1 MADRRSAGHAAV
13 RDELRR
19 RLVQRRSGAVF
30 VARQAADGLG
40 RRLRVRRRLLGDA
53 LRCRAAVHGPR
64 RNQHPPDVAAGAG
77 WAVAAG
83 IERPQGLEGQCARLP
98 QAEFRSLA
106 EFRFP
111 TMMHRLAPPF
121 LAVTLALAALQVP
134 AQAPALQPGDY
145 IAAVVNQDVVAA
157 SEVVQRTEQ
166 LRQKARQQ
174 GEVMPETAGL
184 RKQALEA
191 LIEDRVLV
199 TYARETGARIDEAEL
214 DRVVA
219 NVAAQNKLTLEQLR
233 ERLKLDGT
241 DYKSFRENLRDQMM
255 TERVR
260 EREVQGRI
268 RVSDA
273 EIDAW
278 IDKKR
283 AALEQGGQIN
293 LAQVL
298 VSVPEGAPQSLV
310 DERRAIAQAALV
322 RVQGGEDF
330 AKVAREVSED
340 GNKARGGQIGLRPAD
355 RLPDIFVEAVKG
367 LKTGDVVPQLLRS
380 GAGFHVL
387 KVVERQGAASLTQS
401 QQTHA
406 RHILLRPSAQL
417 TAEVAARR
425 MNEYKRQIESGQA
438 TFEALA
444 RANSEDGS
452 AEAGGD
458 LGWMGAGG
466 FVPEFEEAM
475 NALPLGGISP
485 PVMSRFGLHLIQ
497 VLERRTVEI
506 EPKQL
511 REQARSALREQK
523 YDEAYQDWVK
533 DLRAKAF
540 VEVREWL
547 D

>member
-1 MADRRSAGHAAV
+1 M
-13 RDELRR
+13 
-19 RLVQRRSGAVF
+19 
-30 VARQAADGLG
+30 
-40 RRLRVRRRLLGDA
+40 
-53 LRCRAAVHGPR
+53 
-64 RNQHPPDVAAGAG
+64 
-77 WAVAAG
+77 
-83 IERPQGLEGQCARLP
+83 
-98 QAEFRSLA
+98 
-106 EFRFP
+106 
-111 TMMHRLAPPF
+111 
-121 LAVTLALAALQVP
+121 TLALAALNAS
-134 AQAPALQPGDY
+134 AQTPTLQPGDY

-157 SEVVQRTEQ
+157 SEVIQRTEQ

-199 TYARETGARIDEAEL
+199 TYARENGARIDEAEL

-233 ERLKLDGT
+233 ERLKADGT

-268 RVSDA
+268 KVSDA

-278 IDKKR
+278 LDKKR

-298 VSVPEGAPQSLV
+298 VSVPEGAADGV
-310 DERRAIAQAALV
+310 VAEKRARAEEALA
-322 RVQGGEDF
+322 RIKGGEDF
-330 AKVAREVSED
+330 AKVAREISED
-340 GNKARGGQIGLRPAD
+340 GNKARGGEIGLRPAD
-355 RLPDIFVEAVKG
+355 RLPDIFVAAVKG
-367 LKTGDVVPQLLRS
+367 LKSGEVASQPLRS

-387 KVVERQGAASLTQS
+387 KVVERRGAAAMTQS
-401 QQTHA
+401 LQTHA
-406 RHILLRPSAQL
+406 RHILLRSSPQL
-417 TAEVAARR
+417 SAEVAARR
-425 MNEYKRQIESGQA
+425 LAEYKRQIESGQA
-438 TFEALA
+438 SFEQLA
-444 RANSEDGS
+444 RAYSEDGS
-452 AEAGGD
+452 AEGGGD

-475 NALPLGGISP
+475 NALSLGGISG
-485 PVMSRFGLHLIQ
+485 PVVSRFGIHLIQ
-497 VLERRTVEI
+497 VLERRTVEV

-511 REQARSALREQK
+511 REQARNALREQK

>member
-1 MADRRSAGHAAV
+1 
-13 RDELRR
+13 
-19 RLVQRRSGAVF
+19 
-30 VARQAADGLG
+30 
-40 RRLRVRRRLLGDA
+40 
-53 LRCRAAVHGPR
+53 
-64 RNQHPPDVAAGAG
+64 
-77 WAVAAG
+77 
-83 IERPQGLEGQCARLP
+83 
-98 QAEFRSLA
+98 
-106 EFRFP
+106 
-111 TMMHRLAPPF
+111 MMHRFVPL
-121 LAVTLALAALQVP
+121 VLALAALHVS
-134 AQAPALQPGDY
+134 AQTPTLQPGDY

-157 SEVVQRTEQ
+157 SEVVQRTEK
-166 LRQKARQQ
+166 LRQEARQR

-199 TYARETGARIDEAEL
+199 TYARENGSKIDEAEL

-219 NVAAQNKLTLEQLR
+219 NVAAQNKLTMAQLR
-233 ERLKLDGT
+233 ERLRADGT

-268 RVSDA
+268 KITDA
-273 EIDAW
+273 EIDAYL
-278 IDKKR
+278 DKKR

-298 VSVPEGAPQSLV
+298 VPVPDGAPASV
-310 DERRAIAQAALV
+310 VEERRARAEAALA
-322 RVQGGEDF
+322 RIKGGEDF
-330 AKVAREVSED
+330 GKVAREVSED
-340 GNKARGGQIGLRPAD
+340 SNKARGGEIGMRPAD
-355 RLPDIFVEAVKG
+355 RLPDIFVAAVKD
-367 LKTGDVVPQLLRS
+367 LKSGQVVPQLLRS
-380 GAGFHVL
+380 GAGFHIL

-401 QQTHA
+401 MQTHA

-425 MNEYKRQIESGQA
+425 LAEYKRQIETGQA
-438 TFEALA
+438 KFEQIAK
-444 RANSEDGS
+444 ANSEDGS

-475 NALPLGGISP
+475 NALPLNGISA
-485 PVMSRFGLHLIQ
+485 PVMSRFGVHLIQ
-497 VLERRTVEI
+497 VLERRTVEV
-506 EPKQL
+506 EMKQL
-511 REQARSALREQK
+511 RDQARAALREQK
-523 YDEAYQDWVK
+523 YDEAYQEWVK
-533 DLRAKAF
+533 DLRTKAF

>member
-1 MADRRSAGHAAV
+1 M
-13 RDELRR
+13 
-19 RLVQRRSGAVF
+19 
-30 VARQAADGLG
+30 
-40 RRLRVRRRLLGDA
+40 
-53 LRCRAAVHGPR
+53 
-64 RNQHPPDVAAGAG
+64 
-77 WAVAAG
+77 
-83 IERPQGLEGQCARLP
+83 I
-98 QAEFRSLA
+98 
-106 EFRFP
+106 
-111 TMMHRLAPPF
+111 HRLAPI
-121 LAVTLALAALQVP
+121 VLALAALSAS
-134 AQAPALQPGDY
+134 AQTAPTLQPGDY

-157 SEVVQRTEQ
+157 SEVVRRTEQ
-166 LRQKARQQ
+166 LRAEARKN
-174 GEVMPETAGL
+174 GEAMPETAGL

-199 TYARETGARIDEAEL
+199 TYARENGNKIDEAEL

-219 NVAAQNKLTLEQLR
+219 NVAAQNKLTMAQLR
-233 ERLKLDGT
+233 ERLKQDGT

-268 RVSDA
+268 KVTDA

-278 IDKKR
+278 LDKKR

-298 VSVPEGAPQSLV
+298 VSVPEGAGESV
-310 DERRAIAQAALV
+310 VAEKRAIAEAALA
-322 RVQGGEDF
+322 RVKGGEDF

-340 GNKARGGQIGLRPAD
+340 SNKAKGGEIGLRPAD
-355 RLPDIFVEAVKG
+355 RLPDIFVAAVNG
-367 LKTGDVVPQLLRS
+367 LKSGQVAPQLLRS
-380 GAGFHVL
+380 GAGFHIL

-401 QQTHA
+401 LQTHA
-406 RHILLRPSAQL
+406 RHILLRPSQQL

-425 MNEYKRQIESGQA
+425 LAEMKRQIETGQA
-438 TFEALA
+438 KFEDLA
-444 RANSEDGS
+444 KANSEDGS

-475 NALPLGGISP
+475 NGLALGGISN
-485 PVMSRFGLHLIQ
+485 PVMSRFGVHLIQ
-497 VLERRTVEI
+497 VLERRTVEV
-506 EPKQL
+506 EMKTL
-511 REQARSALREQK
+511 REQAKAALREQK
-523 YDEAYQDWVK
+523 YDEAYQEWVK
-533 DLRAKAF
+533 ELRAKSF

>member
-1 MADRRSAGHAAV
+1 M
-13 RDELRR
+13 
-19 RLVQRRSGAVF
+19 
-30 VARQAADGLG
+30 
-40 RRLRVRRRLLGDA
+40 
-53 LRCRAAVHGPR
+53 
-64 RNQHPPDVAAGAG
+64 
-77 WAVAAG
+77 
-83 IERPQGLEGQCARLP
+83 I
-98 QAEFRSLA
+98 
-106 EFRFP
+106 
-111 TMMHRLAPPF
+111 HRLAPTF
-121 LAVTLALAALQVP
+121 LAVTLALAALGAT
-134 AQAPALQPGDY
+134 AQTAPTLQPGDY

-157 SEVVQRTEQ
+157 SEVVARTER
-166 LRQKARQQ
+166 LRQEARQK

-199 TYARETGARIDEAEL
+199 THARETGNKVDEAEL

-219 NVAAQNKLTLEQLR
+219 NVAAQNKLTMPQLLQ
-233 ERLKLDGT
+233 RLKQDGT

-268 RVSDA
+268 KVSDA

-278 IDKKR
+278 LDKKR
-283 AALEQGGQIN
+283 QALEQGGQVN

-298 VSVPEGAPQSLV
+298 VTVPDGAADAV
-310 DERRAIAQAALV
+310 VAERRAIAEAALA

-340 GNKARGGQIGLRPAD
+340 GNKARGGEIGLRPVD
-355 RLPDIFVEAVKG
+355 RLPDIFVSAVKD
-367 LKTGDVVPQLLRS
+367 LKSGQVAPALLRS
-380 GAGFHVL
+380 GAGFHIL
-387 KVVERQGAASLTQS
+387 KVVERQGAGSMTQS
-401 QQTHA
+401 LQTRA

-425 MNEYKRQIESGQA
+425 LAEMKRQIEAGQA
-438 TFEALA
+438 KFEDLA
-444 RANSEDGS
+444 KANSEDGS
-452 AEAGGD
+452 AEGGGD

-475 NALPLGGISP
+475 NALALNGISG
-485 PVMSRFGLHLIQ
+485 PVMSRFGVHLIQ
-497 VLERRTVEI
+497 VLERRTVEVD
-506 EPKQL
+506 PKVL
-511 REQARSALREQK
+511 RDQARGALREQK
-523 YDEAYQDWVK
+523 YDEVYQDWVK
-533 DLRAKAF
+533 ELRAKAF

>member
-1 MADRRSAGHAAV
+1 MIH
-13 RDELRR
+13 
-19 RLVQRRSGAVF
+19 
-30 VARQAADGLG
+30 
-40 RRLRVRRRLLGDA
+40 
-53 LRCRAAVHGPR
+53 
-64 RNQHPPDVAAGAG
+64 
-77 WAVAAG
+77 
-83 IERPQGLEGQCARLP
+83 
-98 QAEFRSLA
+98 
-106 EFRFP
+106 RF
-111 TMMHRLAPPF
+111 APSI
-121 LAVTLALAALQVP
+121 LAVTLALAALHAA
-134 AQAPALQPGDY
+134 AQTTPTLQPGDY

-157 SEVVQRTEQ
+157 SEVVARTER
-166 LRQKARQQ
+166 LRQEARQK

-199 TYARETGARIDEAEL
+199 TYARESGAKVDEAEL

-219 NVAAQNKLTLEQLR
+219 NVAAQNKLTMAQLR
-233 ERLKLDGT
+233 DRLKADGT

-268 RVSDA
+268 KVSDA
-273 EIDAW
+273 EVDAYL
-278 IDKKR
+278 DKKR
-283 AALEQGGQIN
+283 AVLEQGGQIN

-298 VSVPEGAPQSLV
+298 VTVPDGAPDSV
-310 DERRAIAQAALV
+310 IAERRARAEGALA
-322 RVQGGEDF
+322 RIKAGEDF
-330 AKVAREVSED
+330 GKVAQEISED
-340 GNKARGGQIGLRPAD
+340 GNKARGGEIGMRPAD
-355 RLPDIFVEAVKG
+355 RLPDIFVNAIRN
-367 LKTGDVVPQLLRS
+367 LKSGQVAPELLRS

-387 KVVERQGAASLTQS
+387 KVVERQGSGSLTQT
-401 QQTHA
+401 QQTRA

-425 MNEYKRQIESGQA
+425 LAEFKRQIEAGQA
-438 TFEALA
+438 RFEDLA
-444 RANSEDGS
+444 KANSEDGS

-475 NALPLGGISP
+475 NALALNGISP
-485 PVMSRFGLHLIQ
+485 PVMSRFGVHLIQ
-497 VLERRTVEI
+497 VLERRNVEV
-506 EPKQL
+506 EMKTL
-511 REQARSALREQK
+511 RDQARGALREQK

-533 DLRAKAF
+533 ELRAKAF

>member
-1 MADRRSAGHAAV
+1 M
-13 RDELRR
+13 
-19 RLVQRRSGAVF
+19 
-30 VARQAADGLG
+30 
-40 RRLRVRRRLLGDA
+40 
-53 LRCRAAVHGPR
+53 
-64 RNQHPPDVAAGAG
+64 
-77 WAVAAG
+77 
-83 IERPQGLEGQCARLP
+83 
-98 QAEFRSLA
+98 
-106 EFRFP
+106 
-111 TMMHRLAPPF
+111 THRLASPF
-121 LAVTLALAALQVP
+121 LAVSLALAAVAAS
-134 AQAPALQPGDY
+134 AQTPALQAGDY

-157 SEVVQRTEQ
+157 SEVVQRTER
-166 LRQKARQQ
+166 LRQEARQK

-191 LIEDRVLV
+191 LIEERVQV
-199 TYARETGARIDEAEL
+199 THARDSGQRVDEAEL

-219 NVAAQNKLTLEQLR
+219 NVAAQNKLTMAQLL
-233 ERLKLDGT
+233 ERLKQDGT

-268 RVSDA
+268 RITDA

-278 IDKKR
+278 LDKRR

-298 VSVPEGAPQSLV
+298 VPVPEGAAEAIV
-310 DERRAIAQAALV
+310 AERRARAEDALN
-322 RVQGGEDF
+322 RVKGGEDF

-340 GNKARGGQIGLRPAD
+340 GNKARGGEIGMRPAD
-355 RLPDIFVEAVKG
+355 RLPDVFVNAVKD
-367 LKTGDVVPQLLRS
+367 LKTGQVAPQLLRT
-380 GAGFHVL
+380 GAGFHIL
-387 KVVERQGAASLTQS
+387 KVVERQGAGSLTQS
-401 QQTHA
+401 LQTRA

-425 MNEYKRQIESGQA
+425 LAEMKRQIEAGQA
-438 TFEALA
+438 KFENLA
-444 RANSEDGS
+444 KANSEDGS

-475 NALPLGGISP
+475 NALPLNGISG
-485 PVMSRFGLHLIQ
+485 PVMSRYGVHLIQ
-497 VLERRTVEI
+497 VLERRSVEV
-506 EPKQL
+506 EMKVL
-511 REQARSALREQK
+511 RDQARGALREQK

>member
-1 MADRRSAGHAAV
+1 
-13 RDELRR
+13 
-19 RLVQRRSGAVF
+19 
-30 VARQAADGLG
+30 
-40 RRLRVRRRLLGDA
+40 
-53 LRCRAAVHGPR
+53 
-64 RNQHPPDVAAGAG
+64 
-77 WAVAAG
+77 
-83 IERPQGLEGQCARLP
+83 
-98 QAEFRSLA
+98 
-106 EFRFP
+106 
-111 TMMHRLAPPF
+111 MMHRLVPPI
-121 LAVTLALAALQVP
+121 LAVTLALAALNAS
-134 AQAPALQPGDY
+134 AQTPTLQPGDY

-157 SEVVQRTEQ
+157 SEVIQRTEQ

-199 TYARETGARIDEAEL
+199 TYARENGARVDEAEL

-219 NVAAQNKLTLEQLR
+219 NVAAQNKLTMEQLR
-233 ERLKLDGT
+233 ERLRQDGT

-260 EREVQGRI
+260 EREVQNRI

-273 EIDAW
+273 EIDAFL
-278 IDKKR
+278 DKKR
-283 AALEQGGQIN
+283 AELAGGGMVN

-298 VSVPEGAPQSLV
+298 VTVPEGAGDSV
-310 DERRAIAQAALV
+310 VAERRARAEAALA
-322 RVQGGEDF
+322 RIKGGEDF

-340 GNKARGGQIGLRPAD
+340 SNKARGGEIGLRPAD
-355 RLPDIFVEAVKG
+355 RLPDIFVNATKG
-367 LKTGDVVPQLLRS
+367 LKGGEIAPGLLRS
-380 GAGFHVL
+380 GAGFHIL
-387 KVVERQGAASLTQS
+387 KVVERQGGASLTQS
-401 QQTHA
+401 LQTHA

-425 MNEYKRQIESGQA
+425 LAEMKRQIESGQA
-438 TFEALA
+438 KFEDIA

-475 NALPLGGISP
+475 NALPLGGISG
-485 PVMSRFGLHLIQ
+485 PVASRFGMHLIQ
-497 VLERRTVEI
+497 VLERRTVEV
-506 EPKQL
+506 EMKQI
-511 REQARSALREQK
+511 RDQARAALREQK
-523 YDEAYQDWVK
+523 YDEAYQEWVK
-533 DLRAKAF
+533 DLRNKAF

>member
-1 MADRRSAGHAAV
+1 M
-13 RDELRR
+13 
-19 RLVQRRSGAVF
+19 
-30 VARQAADGLG
+30 
-40 RRLRVRRRLLGDA
+40 
-53 LRCRAAVHGPR
+53 
-64 RNQHPPDVAAGAG
+64 
-77 WAVAAG
+77 
-83 IERPQGLEGQCARLP
+83 I
-98 QAEFRSLA
+98 
-106 EFRFP
+106 
-111 TMMHRLAPPF
+111 HRLAPPF
-121 LAVTLALAALQVP
+121 LAVTLALAAFSAS
-134 AQAPALQPGDY
+134 AQTAPTLQPGDY

-157 SEVVQRTEQ
+157 SEVIQRTER
-166 LRQKARQQ
+166 LRAEARQK
-174 GEVMPETAGL
+174 GEAMPETAGL

-199 TYARETGARIDEAEL
+199 THARDNGPRVDEAEL

-219 NVAAQNKLTLEQLR
+219 NVAAQNKLTMAQLR
-233 ERLKLDGT
+233 ERLKQDGT

-268 RVSDA
+268 KITDA
-273 EIDAW
+273 EIDAYL
-278 IDKKR
+278 DKKR

-298 VSVPEGAPQSLV
+298 VAVPEGAGEAV
-310 DERRAIAQAALV
+310 VAEKRAVAEAALA
-322 RVQGGEDF
+322 RVKGGEDF

-340 GNKARGGQIGLRPAD
+340 SNKAKGGEIGMRPAD

-367 LKTGDVVPQLLRS
+367 LKTGQVAPQLLRS

-387 KVVERQGAASLTQS
+387 KVVQRQTGASMTQS
-401 QQTHA
+401 LQTHA
-406 RHILLRPSAQL
+406 RHILLRPSQQL

-425 MNEYKRQIESGQA
+425 LAEMKRQIEAGQA
-438 TFEALA
+438 KFEDLA
-444 RANSEDGS
+444 KANSEDGS

-475 NALPLGGISP
+475 NSLALGGISG
-485 PVMSRFGLHLIQ
+485 PVMSRFGVHLIQ
-497 VLERRTVEI
+497 VLERRTVEV
-506 EPKQL
+506 EMKVL
-511 REQARSALREQK
+511 RDQAKAALREQK
-523 YDEAYQDWVK
+523 YDEAYQEWVK
-533 DLRAKAF
+533 ELRAKAF

>member
-1 MADRRSAGHAAV
+1 
-13 RDELRR
+13 
-19 RLVQRRSGAVF
+19 
-30 VARQAADGLG
+30 
-40 RRLRVRRRLLGDA
+40 
-53 LRCRAAVHGPR
+53 
-64 RNQHPPDVAAGAG
+64 
-77 WAVAAG
+77 
-83 IERPQGLEGQCARLP
+83 
-98 QAEFRSLA
+98 
-106 EFRFP
+106 
-111 TMMHRLAPPF
+111 MMHRLVP
-121 LAVTLALAALQVP
+121 LVLALAALHVS
-134 AQAPALQPGDY
+134 AQTPTLQPGDY

-157 SEVVQRTEQ
+157 SEVVQRTEK
-166 LRQKARQQ
+166 LRAEARQR

-199 TYARETGARIDEAEL
+199 TYARENGPKIDEAEL

-219 NVAAQNKLTLEQLR
+219 NVAAQNKLTMAQLR
-233 ERLKLDGT
+233 ERLKADGT

-268 RVSDA
+268 KITDA
-273 EIDAW
+273 EIDAYL
-278 IDKKR
+278 DKKR

-298 VSVPEGAPQSLV
+298 VPVPDGAPEAV
-310 DERRAIAQAALV
+310 VAERRARAEAALA
-322 RVQGGEDF
+322 RIKGGEDF

-340 GNKARGGQIGLRPAD
+340 SNKARGGEIGMRPAD
-355 RLPDIFVEAVKG
+355 RLPDIFVNATAG
-367 LKTGDVVPQLLRS
+367 LKSGQVAPELLRS

-387 KVVERQGAASLTQS
+387 KVLERQGAASLTQS
-401 QQTHA
+401 LQTHA
-406 RHILLRPSAQL
+406 RHVLLRPSAQL
-417 TAEVAARR
+417 TAEVATRR
-425 MNEYKRQIESGQA
+425 LAEFKRQIEAGQA
-438 TFEALA
+438 KFEQIAK
-444 RANSEDGS
+444 ANSEDGS

-475 NALPLGGISP
+475 NALPLNGISP
-485 PVMSRFGLHLIQ
+485 PVMSRFGVHLIQ
-497 VLERRTVEI
+497 VLERRTVEV
-506 EPKQL
+506 EMKQL
-511 REQARSALREQK
+511 REQARGALREQK

-533 DLRAKAF
+533 DLRNKAF